1 MNRTKRNRIITL
13 ATIGIAG
20 LAIMGAAQVAS
31 SMQAK
36 NLDLL
41 FPGKTTITDNGEG
54 LTADYV
60 DFKAKSQDEALK
72 NAQDATQKTAE
83 EGITLLKNEDSALP
97 LQKSTKVTILGYY
110 SWHNNM
116 SGGEDPATTQGAIS
130 IGKGLEARFD
140 TNQAVNALYA
150 EVRGDFA
157 DPAASL
163 SSASASFAEYSTAV
177 VTIKRNS
184 GEGND
189 QSLNSG
195 ASEQNRT
202 GLTINNAEMRLLDF
216 ACKNFEKVI
225 LVVNSANAMEL
236 GFLQESDPNMNNG
249 IYTDPYNPTAHYD
262 FSKIKAALWAGCC
275 GSQGGTALAN
285 ILDGTVNP
293 SGHLVDTYVRDL
305 TKDPTYKNFGSY
317 KYTNSKSLN
326 SYQDETF
333 FVEYEE
339 GIYVG
344 YRYYETACYE
354 ADKGNYAG
362 FSYDNSVVFP
372 FGYGL
377 SYTNFE
383 LAYEGTPTYDK
394 DAAAYTFNVKIT
406 NTGSVKGKG
415 VAQIYVNAP
424 YTKGGVEKSH
434 VVLGGFAK
442 SKELAPNESDVVTIV
457 INDDYFSSY
466 DYKNEKCYIMD
477 AGDYNFYLSDNA
489 HSWKEIDSEDNA
501 EKAKHLFT
509 KTIDKK
515 LVYKEGK
522 DGKRKTDLTEAVN
535 KEDDELN
542 FKFKAYNE
550 GSTGDGYI
558 HDFSRADFKASFP
571 TSPTGD
577 DFVLKGDKALEQV
590 AKYNV
595 WDEKNNPIE
604 KMPEVNT
611 DETSYT
617 LAEMRGVD
625 YDDPKWDDYINQF
638 TLDSMV
644 NMFSNGGW
652 NELGDEENG
661 VPTSYDADSPYG
673 YYAHALTIKNI
684 NKWYCGDP
692 MVAASFNVEIAD
704 MLGEAFGEEAYCNKL
719 AGGSL
724 ITGLYGY
731 GLNTHRSAFGGRNYE
746 YYSEDGLLAGK
757 MAAHEASKASEKG
770 LIAFMKHYVL
780 NDQETNRQKN
790 GYCAWV
796 NEQAFREIYTKG
808 WEIYI
813 KEAKMNVNY
822 YGVNAEGKYEMMTKE
837 MPAATGIMTAYNR
850 IGARYAGASD
860 SLNLILRD
868 EFGYHGTTIT
878 DAGGQPN
885 TYMTTD
891 LMIRKGGH
899 LTLTNNGSNGL
910 YDTESPTAVYYLKDA
925 TKHIL
930 YNKANSN
937 CMIGIAPGA
946 AVKRSM
952 APWRVIRLVAWILVG
967 GLALADAVV
976 IALIWLDKI
985 KVAEK
990 VKAIKET
997 ESSEEF

>member
-1 MNRTKRNRIITL
+1 M
-13 ATIGIAG
+13 
-20 LAIMGAAQVAS
+20 
-31 SMQAK
+31 
-36 NLDLL
+36 
-41 FPGKTTITDNGEG
+41 
-54 LTADYV
+54 
-60 DFKAKSQDEALK
+60 
-72 NAQDATQKTAE
+72 
-83 EGITLLKNEDSALP
+83 
-97 LQKSTKVTILGYY
+97 
-110 SWHNNM
+110 
-116 SGGEDPATTQGAIS
+116 
-130 IGKGLEARFD
+130 
-140 TNQAVNALYA
+140 
-150 EVRGDFA
+150 
-157 DPAASL
+157 PAA
-163 SSASASFAEYSTAV
+163 
-177 VTIKRNS
+177 
-184 GEGND
+184 
-189 QSLNSG
+189 
-195 ASEQNRT
+195 
-202 GLTINNAEMRLLDF
+202 
-216 ACKNFEKVI
+216 
-225 LVVNSANAMEL
+225 
-236 GFLQESDPNMNNG
+236 
-249 IYTDPYNPTAHYD
+249 
-262 FSKIKAALWAGCC
+262 
-275 GSQGGTALAN
+275 
-285 ILDGTVNP
+285 
-293 SGHLVDTYVRDL
+293 
-305 TKDPTYKNFGSY
+305 
-317 KYTNSKSLN
+317 
-326 SYQDETF
+326 
-333 FVEYEE
+333 
-339 GIYVG
+339 
-344 YRYYETACYE
+344 
-354 ADKGNYAG
+354 
-362 FSYDNSVVFP
+362 
-372 FGYGL
+372 
-377 SYTNFE
+377 
-383 LAYEGTPTYDK
+383 
-394 DAAAYTFNVKIT
+394 
-406 NTGSVKGKG
+406 
-415 VAQIYVNAP
+415 
-424 YTKGGVEKSH
+424 
-434 VVLGGFAK
+434 
-442 SKELAPNESDVVTIV
+442 
-457 INDDYFSSY
+457 
-466 DYKNEKCYIMD
+466 
-477 AGDYNFYLSDNA
+477 
-489 HSWKEIDSEDNA
+489 
-501 EKAKHLFT
+501 
-509 KTIDKK
+509 
-515 LVYKEGK
+515 
-522 DGKRKTDLTEAVN
+522 
-535 KEDDELN
+535 
-542 FKFKAYNE
+542 
-550 GSTGDGYI
+550 
-558 HDFSRADFKASFP
+558 
-571 TSPTGD
+571 
-577 DFVLKGDKALEQV
+577 
-590 AKYNV
+590 
-595 WDEKNNPIE
+595 
-604 KMPEVNT
+604 NT
-611 DETSYT
+611 DETSYS

-770 LIAFMKHYVL
+770 LITFMKHYVL

-891 LMIRKGGH
+891 LMLRKGGH

-910 YDTESPTAVYYLKDA
+910 YDMESPTAVYYLKDA

-952 APWRVIRLVAWILVG
+952 APWRVIRLVAWILVS